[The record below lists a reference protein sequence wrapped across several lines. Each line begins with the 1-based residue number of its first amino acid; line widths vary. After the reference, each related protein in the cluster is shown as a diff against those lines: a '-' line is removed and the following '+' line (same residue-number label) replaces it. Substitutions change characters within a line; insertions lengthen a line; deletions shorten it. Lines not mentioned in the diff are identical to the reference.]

1 MLQIST
7 EQDLVRKK
15 SLSGIAVR
23 TTIFVAMEQTLTLVI
38 EIPPVMIGYHNKAC
52 QVISAPY
59 LVLIPILQR
68 ILTCT
73 RRILPRPRLTGRG

>member
-1 MLQIST
+1 M
-7 EQDLVRKK
+7 
-15 SLSGIAVR
+15 R

-38 EIPPVMIGYHNKAC
+38 EIPPVMIMYHNKAC

-59 LVLIPILQR
+59 LVLISILQR

-73 RRILPRPRLTGRG
+73 RRILMMDNGCGRG